1 VTAGIAILTTLSI
14 LRTHTWQSDEALW
27 REAVLHAPDKV
38 RPKIQLSRSVPATE
52 ALKLLSEARQL
63 APADPAIATETGKVL
78 LAQGNAAAALN
89 EFGRALALDPRDAQN
104 YNNRGVALQSLG
116 LKEAAR
122 QDYARALA
130 IDPGLTEARRNL
142 QRLVP

>member
-1 VTAGIAILTTLSI
+1 M
-14 LRTHTWQSDEALW
+14 LRTYTWQSDERLW
-27 REAVLHAPDKV
+27 REAVLHAPNKI

-63 APADPAIATETGKVL
+63 APGDPAIATETGKVL
-78 LAQGNAAAALN
+78 MAQGNGAAALS
-89 EFGRALALDPRDAQN
+89 EFGRALALDPRDAHN

-130 IDPGLTEARRNL
+130 IDPGLMEARRNL
-142 QRLVP
+142 RSLEP

>member
-1 VTAGIAILTTLSI
+1 M
-14 LRTHTWQSDEALW
+14 
-27 REAVLHAPDKV
+27 
-38 RPKIQLSRSVPATE
+38 
-52 ALKLLSEARQL
+52 
-63 APADPAIATETGKVL
+63 L